1 MLLAAALLGLGLTHQ
16 AAQRLD
22 STHVLFAAVVSLG
35 LAPLSLFILLP
46 QSSIGLAGRGR
57 AVYALAATI
66 AVVALAVPEV
76 FWVSTNN
83 CAAPFPRRK
92 NRFSCCSVS
101 AVFRS
106 NRSDRLAPLARCWIN
121 WKNRRPRNNAS
132 LSGHSIFV
140 VPTTTIPLS
149 IISCSNCVR
158 PLISANRPGSRL
170 PADIGRAD
178 WLVLDRSFA
187 CLERT
192 KCVQRV
198 RRGCIKPNGAI
209 SI

>member
-22 STHVLFAAVVSLG
+22 TTHVLFAAVVSLG

-57 AVYALAATI
+57 AVYALA
-66 AVVALAVPEV
+66 VVALAVPEV
-76 FWVSTNN
+76 FRVSTNN

-106 NRSDRLAPLARCWIN
+106 NRSDSLAPLARCWIN

-140 VPTTTIPLS
+140 VPTTTILLS
-149 IISCSNCVR
+149 II
-158 PLISANRPGSRL
+158 
-170 PADIGRAD
+170 
-178 WLVLDRSFA
+178 
-187 CLERT
+187 
-192 KCVQRV
+192 
-198 RRGCIKPNGAI
+198 
-209 SI
+209 